1 MMPQT
6 QNWSDARRKA
16 TAMSALDW
24 VACFCLGASLLFWGV
39 LYFSLIAPTLPQI
52 APQTFVA
59 LALTVMSALIIPL
72 LWSILVPTTPAGQL
86 LQKTQW
92 HTTGFWVILGAAI
105 YLTYYANQWIS
116 LWWFNQNVIREN
128 NLVGPVTIFCLIGF
142 ILVPSLAWTVVTPER
157 WFLQVNQ
164 AREVKK
170 IERMMQLE
178 DLSYK
183 AMIAR
188 TRAILNAE
196 LAGAAVSRIP
206 ELAGLLM
213 ASEKLTR
220 QAIYQVAQGY
230 NAMYNAELRLG
241 LESEPE
247 LEERY
252 RTTVNLLVKA
262 NNETP
267 ELPDA
272 LQRETA
278 APQVV
283 VQAGVPA
290 PAVEVG
296 QQSPLARLSTPA
308 RQNYIAARNVLG
320 DGAWMR
326 RDLETALSCQHS
338 EASERIR
345 EWKNAGLVVDVSN
358 PKWHYRFTEG
368 R

>member
-1 MMPQT
+1 MVQRSH
-6 QNWSDARRKA
+6 NWSESRRKNTA
-16 TAMSALDW
+16 TSVLDKIA
-24 VACFCLGASLLFWGV
+24 VFCLGASLLFWGV
-39 LYFSLIAPTLPQI
+39 LYFTLIAPPLPQL

-72 LWSILVPTTPAGQL
+72 FWSILVPTTPAGQL

-92 HTTGFWVILGAAI
+92 GTIGFWVILGAAL
-105 YLTYYANQWIS
+105 YMTWYAEKWIG
-116 LWWFNQNVIREN
+116 LWWFNQSIVRDN
-128 NLVGPVTIFCLIGF
+128 NLDGPVTTFCLIGF

-157 WFLQVNQ
+157 WLIQIHQ
-164 AREVKK
+164 AREVRK

-196 LAGAAVSRIP
+196 IAGAAVSRIP

-213 ASEKLTR
+213 ASEKLTH
-220 QAIYQVAQGY
+220 QALYQVAQGY
-230 NAMYNAELRLG
+230 SAMYNAELRLG
-241 LESEPE
+241 LESEPD

-252 RTTVNLLVKA
+252 RTTVNYLVQA
-262 NNETP
+262 HNETP
-267 ELPDA
+267 ELP
-272 LQRETA
+272 A
-278 APQVV
+278 AANLVLEANHEANGGANQQVV
-283 VQAGVPA
+283 H
-290 PAVEVG
+290 VG
-296 QQSPLARLSTPA
+296 AQSSLSSLSTPA

-326 RDLETALSCQHS
+326 RDLEAALSCQHG

-345 EWKNAGLVVDVSN
+345 EWKAAGLIVD
-358 PKWHYRFTEG
+358 
-368 R
+368 

>member
-1 MMPQT
+1 MMSQT
-6 QNWSDARRKA
+6 PTWSETRRKTTA
-16 TAMSALDW
+16 TSVLDRIAL
-24 VACFCLGASLLFWGV
+24 FC
-39 LYFSLIAPTLPQI
+39 LIAPPLPQL

-72 LWSILVPTTPAGQL
+72 FWSILVPTTPAGQL

-92 HTTGFWVILGAAI
+92 GTIGFWVILGAAL
-105 YLTYYANQWIS
+105 YMTWYANQWIGQ
-116 LWWFNQNVIREN
+116 WWFNQSVIREN
-128 NLVGPVTIFCLIGF
+128 NLDGPVTVFCLIGF
-142 ILVPSLAWTVVTPER
+142 VLVPSLAWTVVTPER
-157 WFLQVNQ
+157 WLLQIHQ
-164 AREVKK
+164 AREVRK

-196 LAGAAVSRIP
+196 LAGSAVSRIP

-213 ASEKLTR
+213 ASEKLTH
-220 QAIYQVAQGY
+220 QALYQVAQGY
-230 NAMYNAELRLG
+230 SAMYNAELRLG

-252 RTTVNLLVKA
+252 RTTVNYLIKA

-267 ELPDA
+267 ELPEA
-272 LQRETA
+272 PQRENTM
-278 APQVV
+278 
-283 VQAGVPA
+283 VQATVQAAVQTQA
-290 PAVEVG
+290 PVEVG
-296 QQSPLARLSTPA
+296 SQSPLSGLSTPA

-320 DGAWMR
+320 EGAWMR
-326 RDLETALSCQHS
+326 RDIEKALSCQHS
-338 EASERIR
+338 EASERIK
-345 EWKNAGLVVDVSN
+345 EWKKAGLVVDVSD

-368 R
+368 G